1 MKSRLTGLLLCT
13 SALVFAVTPVH
24 AATVTFNLSTVFSDG
39 AVAPDGPAPYGT
51 VILDDGGTAGSV
63 QMTVNVSGGVG
74 IADMTELYLNFDP
87 IFDLASLGFVYNPS
101 TGPAALD
108 ISTGIDFFQ
117 ADGDG
122 KYDIFFDFPTADGST
137 FSAGDTV
144 VYDITSAEAITANSF
159 NFLSA
164 PGGGAGGP
172 FLAASKWQSTGS
184 TGEDSAW
191 VGAVPV
197 PAAVWL
203 FGSGLLGLVGVARRK
218 KA

>member
-1 MKSRLTGLLLCT
+1 MKSRLTGLLCT
-13 SALVFAVTPVH
+13 SALVFAVMPVH

-51 VILDDGGTAGSV
+51 VTLDDGDTAGSV
-63 QMTVNVSGGVG
+63 QMTVDVSGSVG
-74 IADMTELYLNFDP
+74 LADMTELYLNFDP
-87 IFDLASLGFVYNPS
+87 SFDVSNLLFDYYLGS
-101 TGPAALD
+101 TGPQALNV
-108 ISTGIDFFQ
+108 STGLDAYK

-122 KYDIFFDFPTADGST
+122 FYDIWFNFPTADGST
-137 FSAGDTV
+137 FSGGQTV
-144 VYDITSAEAITANSF
+144 VYDITSTALITASSF

-164 PGGGAGGP
+164 PAGGSGP
-172 FLAASKWQSTGS
+172 FLAASKWQSTGPD
-184 TGEDSAW
+184 GLDSAW
-191 VGAVPV
+191 VAAVPV